1 MGGGKEI
8 ASARER
14 VLSSMYGARER
25 LFLLSAQLG
34 RKVLPSAFFCFE
46 KTAPNPNPLWYV
58 TYTAYDR

>member
-1 MGGGKEI
+1 
-8 ASARER
+8 